1 MADKSIFLTPE
12 GKRKLEAELE
22 YLCSVRRREVA
33 ERIHAAKEGGDIMES
48 AGYEAAKNEQAF
60 LEGRILSLEA
70 ILKNAVVIDDEGPS
84 DEVRFGSYVTVRERG
99 GEEETLRIVGSA
111 EVDPINGLISN
122 ESPLGMALLGHRVGE
137 EVAVQTPSGPRYF
150 EIVRIR

>member
-1 MADKSIFLTPE
+1 MADKRIFLTPE

-33 ERIHAAKEGGDIMES
+33 EHIHAAKEGGDIMES
-48 AGYEAAKNEQAF
+48 AGYEDAKNEQAF

-70 ILKNAVVIDDEGPS
+70 ILKNAVVIDNKGPS

-99 GEEETLRIVGSA
+99 GEEETFRIVGSA

-122 ESPLGMALLGHRVGE
+122 ESPLGMALLEHRVGE